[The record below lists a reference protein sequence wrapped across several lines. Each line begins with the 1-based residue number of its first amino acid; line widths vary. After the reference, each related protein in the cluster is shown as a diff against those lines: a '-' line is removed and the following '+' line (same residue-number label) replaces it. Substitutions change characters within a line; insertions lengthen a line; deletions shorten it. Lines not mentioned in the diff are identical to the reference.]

1 MQHRGVAPTKPLKAR
16 HSPGVQDS
24 FEQLVAENFE
34 LRQTAAE
41 LALQTAILRER
52 LSGRGRTTTAGSVG
66 VARN

>member
-1 MQHRGVAPTKPLKAR
+1 MHHRGIAPTKPPKAR
-16 HSPGVQDS
+16 HSSRVQDS
-24 FEQLVAENFE
+24 IEQLVAENFE

-52 LSGRGRTTTAGSVG
+52 LSGRAGTTTAGSVG